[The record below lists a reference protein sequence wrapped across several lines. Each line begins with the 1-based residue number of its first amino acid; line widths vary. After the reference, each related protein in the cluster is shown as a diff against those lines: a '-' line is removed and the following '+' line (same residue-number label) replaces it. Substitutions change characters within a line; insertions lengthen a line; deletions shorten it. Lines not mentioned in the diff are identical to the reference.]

1 MIDRA
6 GLEMLRHANAERMRR
21 ALIDGSELV
30 ESLARPTD
38 SLADRVVATIDVA
51 SWFMRQQRKLDRRGE
66 RAGVERDGEGPVSDP
81 PDIHR
86 RVLFL
91 GAVPEFDRL
100 ISAARRD
107 GSRVWMDAT
116 EPRELIVDGTHYI
129 RVTSSGNELRGM
141 TGPAVMVVTVLT
153 HPDWRGRIG
162 RHMDAMNASVAA
174 PPILQLWEQTRA
186 MLDRGSLP
194 FGTPDPLGNVP

>member
-38 SLADRVVATIDVA
+38 SLADRVIATIDVA
-51 SWFMRQQRKLDRRGE
+51 SWLMRQQRKLDRWAE
-66 RAGVERDGEGPVSDP
+66 RAAVEHDESGVGDP

-91 GAVPEFDRL
+91 GAVPDFDRL

-141 TGPAVMVVTVLT
+141 TGPAVMVVTDLVN
-153 HPDWRGRIG
+153 PDWRGRIG
-162 RHMDAMNASVAA
+162 RHMDAMNASVTA
-174 PPILQLWEQTRA
+174 PAIAQLLGQTRA
-186 MLDRGSLP
+186 MLDRASLP